1 MEVGDTPAN
10 LPMIRRVY
18 PMPDFV
24 RIMIVVVAQVVLAED
39 NLDHQKVIAEVIRR
53 LGHEVFVADDGV
65 QGLEAVRKH
74 RPALLIADVDMPH
87 LNGLELCAAIRDD
100 PGLAGT
106 PVVLITA
113 YLLPGDPRLAAAGA
127 IGVVAKPFS
136 VPTLTDSL
144 RGYLAALT
152 PPPAAGPLLDAVL
165 DCLDTGVIA
174 FDAGG
179 RTILSN
185 RAMRDALGLAE
196 PGQPLSAVGRQVNVR
211 CGDGTAL
218 PEERWPVSLALR
230 GEDVDGVPLLA
241 TDPEGRELCYT
252 VNARPVRDET
262 GAIVA
267 AVSAAHDMSIDH
279 RTRQYEECKN
289 AVLRELAADPDAA
302 DIADRILTA
311 IGSTLG
317 WSYLRLWLVDEVTE
331 RLHPMAM
338 YADPGHPALP
348 LPASFAPGEGLAGR
362 CWQSG
367 ELIWV
372 PDLATSDVPIL
383 PMVAA
388 TAGYRSAGAVPVRSG
403 DRVVGSITF
412 LSRQRQEEDSALG
425 VLLTAL
431 AAVMGVVV
439 EHRRAEGLSR
449 HLAAV
454 TDEYMALAGHELRTP
469 LTSIGSYIDLIA
481 ETPDDTP
488 FGEVRDLFEVVH
500 RNSSRLR
507 DLVDKLLD
515 VAALESGHLPMAEA
529 PVDLTALVG
538 AAVGAAPAERGVTVE
553 TTRLDE
559 LTVPGDRDRLR
570 QVVDALLS
578 NAIKFS
584 PSDAAVTVSLT
595 DTGETAVL
603 TIADIGVGIPASE
616 QAKLFNRLYR
626 GGNARH
632 TGIPGSGLGLAL
644 CRVVVERH
652 HGSIALSSHEATGTT
667 VTVRLPQ

>member
-1 MEVGDTPAN
+1 MLVA
-10 LPMIRRVY
+10 
-18 PMPDFV
+18 
-24 RIMIVVVAQVVLAED
+24 VAQVVLAED
-39 NLDHQKVIAEVIRR
+39 NLDHQRVIAEVVRR
-53 LGHEVFVADDGV
+53 LGHDVFVAGDGE

-74 RPALLIADVDMPH
+74 RPGLLIADVDMPH
-87 LNGLELCAAIRDD
+87 RNGLELCAAIRDD
-100 PGLAGT
+100 PELAGT

-113 YLLPGDPRLAAAGA
+113 YLLPGDPRLTATGA
-127 IGVVAKPFS
+127 VGVVAKPFS
-136 VPTLTDSL
+136 VPALTRSL
-144 RGYLAALT
+144 RGYLAALA
-152 PPPAAGPLLDAVL
+152 PPPPSGAMLDAVL

-174 FDAGG
+174 FDAAG
-179 RTILSN
+179 RTIRSN

-196 PGQPLSAVGRQVNVR
+196 PGEPLSAVGRQVNVR
-211 CGDGTAL
+211 LGDGSPL

-230 GEDVDGVPLLA
+230 GENVDGVRLLA
-241 TDPEGRELCYT
+241 TDPDGGESCFT

-262 GAIVA
+262 GAVVA
-267 AVSAAHDMSIDH
+267 AVSAAHDMSTDR
-279 RTRQYEECKN
+279 RTRQYEDCKN
-289 AVLRELAADPDAA
+289 AVLRVLAADPDAA
-302 DIADRILTA
+302 DTSDRILTA
-311 IGSTLG
+311 IGTTLG

-331 RLHPMAM
+331 RLHPVAM
-338 YADPGHPALP
+338 YADAGHPPLP

-372 PDLATSDVPIL
+372 PDIGVSDVPIL
-383 PMVAA
+383 PRVAA
-388 TAGYRSAGAVPVRSG
+388 QSDYRSAGAVPVRSG
-403 DRVVGSITF
+403 DRVIGSITF
-412 LSRQRQEEDSALG
+412 LSRRRQEEDSALG

-431 AAVMGVVV
+431 AAMTGMVI

-515 VAALESGHLPMAEA
+515 VAALESGHMPMATA
-529 PVDLTALVG
+529 PVDLTELVG
-538 AAVGAAPAERGVTVE
+538 EATRDAPGERGVNLE
-553 TTRLDE
+553 TIRLDE

-584 PSDAAVTVSLT
+584 PSDAVVTISLA

-603 TIADIGVGIPASE
+603 TIADIGVGIPAAE
-616 QAKLFNRLYR
+616 QAKLFHRLYR

-652 HGSIALSSHEATGTT
+652 RGSIALSSHEATGTT

>member
-1 MEVGDTPAN
+1 
-10 LPMIRRVY
+10 
-18 PMPDFV
+18 
-24 RIMIVVVAQVVLAED
+24 
-39 NLDHQKVIAEVIRR
+39 
-53 LGHEVFVADDGV
+53 
-65 QGLEAVRKH
+65 
-74 RPALLIADVDMPH
+74 
-87 LNGLELCAAIRDD
+87 
-100 PGLAGT
+100 
-106 PVVLITA
+106 
-113 YLLPGDPRLAAAGA
+113 
-127 IGVVAKPFS
+127 
-136 VPTLTDSL
+136 
-144 RGYLAALT
+144 
-152 PPPAAGPLLDAVL
+152 
-165 DCLDTGVIA
+165 VIA
-174 FDAGG
+174 FDAAG
-179 RTILSN
+179 RMILSN

-196 PGQPLSAVGRQVNVR
+196 PGAPLSAVGRQVDVR
-211 CGDGTAL
+211 LGDGSAL
-218 PEERWPVSLALR
+218 PEEHWPVSLALR
-230 GEDVDGVPLLA
+230 GQDVDAVALLA
-241 TDPEGRELCYT
+241 TDPEGRERCYD
-252 VNARPVRDET
+252 VNARPIRDET
-262 GAIVA
+262 GAVVA
-267 AVSAAHDMSIDH
+267 AVSAAHDTTAERRS
-279 RTRQYEECKN
+279 RKYEDCKN
-289 AVLRELAADPDAA
+289 AVLCELAANPDAA
-302 DIADRILTA
+302 DTADRVLSA
-311 IGSTLG
+311 IGTTLG

-331 RLHPMAM
+331 RLRPVGM
-338 YADPGHPALP
+338 YADAEHRPLP
-348 LPASFAPGEGLAGR
+348 LPASLGPGEGLAGR
-362 CWQSG
+362 CWQTG

-372 PDLATSDVPIL
+372 PDLVVSDVTML
-383 PMVAA
+383 PKVAA
-388 TAGYRSAGAVPVRSG
+388 ATGYRSGGSVPVRSG
-403 DRVVGSITF
+403 DRVIGSIIF
-412 LSRQRQEEDSALG
+412 LSRARQEADPALG

-431 AAVMGVVV
+431 AAMMGVIV

-515 VAALESGHLPMAEA
+515 VAALESGHMPMADG
-529 PVDLTALVG
+529 PVDLAAVVG
-538 AAVGAAPAERGVTVE
+538 AATRDAPGERGITLETV
-553 TTRLDE
+553 RLDE

-652 HGSIALSSHEATGTT
+652 RGNIALSSHEASGTT